1 MKQAYFYLPCGN
13 KLDTE
18 SPNFRGYYD
27 VKQSWNGWKCPK
39 FEEEVFNKIV
49 EYYTNKETN
58 TKEMIEEIIEFCDKK
73 RNKVIIDNKEYYD
86 FGSFCLCWSAI
97 ELSDIINKLFDYVLK
112 DEEYLHGILFEY
124 LELLENQEI
133 GLCGI
138 VETLEDRGVKI

>member
-13 KLDTE
+13 KLDSE

-39 FEEEVFNKIV
+39 FEEKEFNRIV

-58 TKEMIEEIIEFCDKK
+58 TEEMIEEIIEFCDKK
-73 RNKVIIDNKEYYD
+73 KNKVIIDNKEYL
-86 FGSFCLCWSAI
+86 G
-97 ELSDIINKLFDYVLK
+97 E
-112 DEEYLHGILFEY
+112 ILFEY

-138 VETLEDRGVKI
+138 VETLEDRGVRIWKNKLK